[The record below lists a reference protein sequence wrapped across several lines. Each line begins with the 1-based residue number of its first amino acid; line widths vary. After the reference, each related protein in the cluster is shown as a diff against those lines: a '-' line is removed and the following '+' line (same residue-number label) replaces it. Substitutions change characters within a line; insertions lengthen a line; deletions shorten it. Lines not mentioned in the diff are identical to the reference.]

1 MPLVATYTTWI
12 RLVFNGHSFHFL
24 EEGLAL
30 LKPISEQSS
39 NVLTILE
46 SRTRRENNS

>member
-1 MPLVATYTTWI
+1 MPLVATYTTRI
-12 RLVFNGHSFHFL
+12 GLVSYGHSFHFL
-24 EEGLAL
+24 EEGLTL
-30 LKPISEQSS
+30 FKLIFEQSS